1 MGSIFFQPCDS
12 FLVWVTILVALAA
25 GYNSISRHDLVKK
38 IDPRRSGTAVMTCFK
53 HLCGNIITLRKYIFL
68 LSGLAIPR
76 DKKAVL
82 TVCYLHKGGI
92 VIKIIIILFWCEK
105 LHLTASKLKFHRL
118 CLCYLQSLC
127 LYAFE
132 HFLIYRCGGRHISL
146 DFRHNEFIHLKL
158 VYYLAHFTNMV
169 SVRVGGN

>member
-53 HLCGNIITLRKYIFL
+53 HLCGNVITLRKYIFL

-82 TVCYLHKGGI
+82 TVGYAVCETEQGEKKDIPLSETKDVHEGD
-92 VIKIIIILFWCEK
+92 VLILKDGVYIPDKDKTEARRK
-105 LHLTASKLKFHRL
+105 RILA
-118 CLCYLQSLC
+118 LQEDLW
-127 LYAFE
+127 
-132 HFLIYRCGGRHISL
+132 
-146 DFRHNEFIHLKL
+146 D
-158 VYYLAHFTNMV
+158 
-169 SVRVGGN
+169 